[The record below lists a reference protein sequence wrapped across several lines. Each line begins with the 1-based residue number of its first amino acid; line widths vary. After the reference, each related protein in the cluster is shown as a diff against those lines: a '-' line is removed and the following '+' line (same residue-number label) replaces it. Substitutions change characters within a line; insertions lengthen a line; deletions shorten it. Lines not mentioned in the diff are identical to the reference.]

1 LNANQPAGPRGPAG
15 PRPRDQARGPQG
27 AGRARQAV
35 EQRSAAPLLFL
46 KQLPAW
52 LLPLVLV
59 VLLIAGLAL
68 PGIGGALALCGVAVV
83 LGWLA
88 LLSWPRLSV
97 AGRLGR
103 TAVITV
109 VLAAAVIRAVR

>member
-1 LNANQPAGPRGPAG
+1 M
-15 PRPRDQARGPQG
+15 
-27 AGRARQAV
+27 RARQTV
-35 EQRSAAPLLFL
+35 ERRSAAPLLFL
-46 KQLPAW
+46 KQMPAW

-59 VLLIAGLAL
+59 VLLIGGLAL
-68 PGIGGALALCGVAVV
+68 HGIGSALALCGVAVV

-88 LLSWPRLSV
+88 LLSWPRLSA

-109 VLAAAVIRAVR
+109 VLVAAVIRAVR